1 MKKIGILFGQENTFP
16 QAFTDRVNRLCGPGL
31 CAEFVMIDQALQ
43 GQPGEYA
50 VIVDRISHDVP
61 FYRAWLK
68 NAALTGTAVINNP
81 FWWSADEKFFN
92 NALALSLDIPVPK
105 TALLPS
111 FELPP
116 DTSGRS
122 FRNLRYPMNWD
133 AIFAFTGFP
142 AYMKPYAG
150 GGWKDVYR
158 VTDKEDFFAK
168 HAQTGRETMM
178 LQEEI
183 LFEEY
188 YRCYCIG
195 GQHLHIM
202 PYEPRNPP
210 AERYK
215 ADFRPSPALQAAME
229 HSILTLNRA
238 LGYDFNTVELAVRN
252 GIPYAIDFCNPAPDA
267 DAASVGE
274 ENFEWVV
281 DTMARY
287 AIERAQA
294 QRFGRDNL
302 TWGAFVSKGARRR
315 RASSPRK

>member
-1 MKKIGILFGQENTFP
+1 MMKKIGILFGQENTFP
-16 QAFTDRVNRLCGPGL
+16 QAFVDRVNRHCEPGMH
-31 CAEFVMIDQALQ
+31 AEFVVIDKALQ
-43 GQPGEYA
+43 GQAGEYA
-50 VIVDRISHDVP
+50 VIIDRISHDVP

-68 NAALTGTAVINNP
+68 NAALDGTAVINNP

-116 DTSGRS
+116 DTNARS
-122 FRNLRYPMNWD
+122 FRNLRYPMDWD
-133 AIFAFTGFP
+133 AIFNYTGFP
-142 AYMKPYAG
+142 AYMKPFAG

-158 VTDKEDFFAK
+158 VADKEAFFK
-168 HAQTGRETMM
+168 LHAQTGQSVML

-195 GQHLHIM
+195 GKHVRIM

-210 AERYK
+210 ADRYK
-215 ADFRPSPALQAAME
+215 AGFQPAEKLYQAME
-229 HSILTLNRA
+229 HYVLALNRA
-238 LGYDFNTVELAVRN
+238 LGYDFNTVELAVRE

-267 DAASVGE
+267 DAVSVGE

-281 DTMARY
+281 NTMAQY
-287 AIERAQA
+287 AVERARIQ
-294 QRFGRDNL
+294 QFGKDNL
-302 TWGAFVSKGARRR
+302 TWGTYLKKSVQH
-315 RASSPRK
+315 